1 MHRSRSPYFH
11 RDPADAAYEPD
22 YDNCPICGR
31 PLDGMSDGKAI
42 CPDCDAVYDDPAD
55 VARVAH
61 DLNAGASPYY
71 STNGEW

>member
-1 MHRSRSPYFH
+1 M
-11 RDPADAAYEPD
+11 A
-22 YDNCPICGR
+22 
-31 PLDGMSDGKAI
+31 DGKALSPE
-42 CPDCDAVYDDPAD
+42 CEVVYDDPAD